1 MDDGSGTRSS
11 FEKETFKGR
20 KTFKAAMP
28 SLARALAGP
37 TPFVTRRA
45 GASDGL
51 INGQKSLQSA
61 PRSRSLARPPA
72 HHDEEDEVEPV
83 PEGVRVLHEVHDVG
97 PALETDDLK

>member
-11 FEKETFKGR
+11 FEKETLKGR
-20 KTFKAAMP
+20 KTFKAA
-28 SLARALAGP
+28 LARSCSRP

>member
-11 FEKETFKGR
+11 FEKETLKGR
-20 KTFKAAMP
+20 KTFKAA
-28 SLARALAGP
+28 LARSLVLSPNPLRYAP
-37 TPFVTRRA
+37 RR
-45 GASDGL
+45 SDLL

>member
-1 MDDGSGTRSS
+1 MLS
-11 FEKETFKGR
+11 
-20 KTFKAAMP
+20 P
-28 SLARALAGP
+28 N
-37 TPFVTRRA
+37 PFVTRRA